1 MINSSLA
8 AIIGLALAIV
18 LIIKKI
24 SPVYS
29 LMIGALAGGFL
40 GCGSL
45 VGTVS
50 EMFEGV
56 KSITPAIL
64 RILAAGVLY
73 HGRQLW
79 RIAEERL
86 SGAGLP
92 SR

>member
-45 VGTVS
+45 VGT
-50 EMFEGV
+50 
-56 KSITPAIL
+56 L
-64 RILAAGVLY
+64 
-73 HGRQLW
+73 
-79 RIAEERL
+79 
-86 SGAGLP
+86 
-92 SR
+92 